1 LLNAAFLAAGGFLE
15 YRVAARDQH
24 TAEPVSP

>member
-1 LLNAAFLAAGGFLE
+1 LLNAAFLAAGFLE